1 MAKKEKKKQ
10 KQMTEHAGL
19 AVIGHP
25 RSQVSEQ
32 FRTIRTNI
40 QFSMVDEAIRSVVV
54 TSADAN
60 AGKSTIAANLAATF
74 ASDEK
79 RVLLVDADLR
89 KPTLHKLFSL
99 KNTEGLT
106 TLLTDKTVKVEDAI
120 IRTPKEGLYTITSGP
135 IPPNPAELLSSNRM
149 KEIEQAM
156 LELFDLVVFDMPPIL
171 SVTDAQIM
179 ASRMDGTLFVIPK
192 GEVNKD
198 EVFKAKDLLEKVQ
211 ANVIGAV
218 LNKVD
223 KNDQNYYYYGSE

>member
-1 MAKKEKKKQ
+1 MASKQKNKKKQ
-10 KQMTEHAGL
+10 LVEHAGL
-19 AVIGHP
+19 AVFSNP
-25 RSQVSEQ
+25 RSQFSEQ

-40 QFSMVDEAIRSVVV
+40 QFSMVDETIRSIVV
-54 TSADAN
+54 TSAGPDS
-60 AGKSTIAANLAATF
+60 GKSTVSANLASTF

-106 TLLTDKTVKVEDAI
+106 TLLTNKEAKVEDAV

-135 IPPNPAELLSSNRM
+135 VPPNPADLLSSKRM
-149 KEIEQAM
+149 KDIEKSM

-179 ASRMDGTLFVIPK
+179 ASRTDGTLFVIPQ
-192 GEVNKD
+192 GEVNKE

-223 KNDQNYYYYGSE
+223 KTDQNYYYYGSE